1 MRFHKSKKISA
12 ADAERLIETPT
23 SSLNDSVVISFDED
37 WYDVRL
43 MTPRELHDFVAD
55 LVRANLIA
63 LRSGLITPH

>member
-43 MTPRELHDFVAD
+43 MTPREL
-55 LVRANLIA
+55 
-63 LRSGLITPH
+63 PH